1 MIPSLYHTGPMHRIA
16 QRLLEF
22 FLALARRL
30 VEDRGLQT
38 AGSLTF
44 TTLLALVPLITVA
57 IALSSAFPA
66 FGDAIDALGRFV
78 ASQLL
83 PEGSARVT
91 AQFKT
96 FADSAARVTTVVLV
110 FLAVVALMLMLTVD
124 EVLNRIFRVQR
135 RRPLAQRL
143 VVYWAVLTLGPV
155 LIGASL
161 SMTSFLVGN
170 SLGMLDLGG
179 LAKAVL
185 GTLTFLFT
193 CAALTMLY
201 LVVPFRRIELRHALV
216 GGIVSGVTFE
226 FAKRGFALF
235 VANFPTYSL
244 IYGAFAAIPIF
255 LIWVYLS
262 WVVVLFGATLT
273 AMLPAWRAEHALR
286 ADAPGRDLLDALAVL
301 RVLAR
306 ARGAL
311 GVSRI
316 AAEAGLTPER
326 CERVLER
333 CAALDW
339 TARTDKESWLLA
351 GDTGAIRVADVVGAF
366 AIDIESLR
374 AQAPRA
380 LAEHFERAG
389 ASLTMTLKDIAA
401 EEPPA

>member
-1 MIPSLYHTGPMHRIA
+1 MHRIA

-22 FLALARRL
+22 FLALVRRL
-30 VEDRGLQT
+30 YEDRGLQT

-57 IALSSAFPA
+57 LALSSAFPA
-66 FGDAIDALGRFV
+66 FGDAIEALGRFI

-91 AQFKT
+91 SEFRA

-110 FLAVVALMLMLTVD
+110 FLAAVALMLMLTVD

-135 RRPLAQRL
+135 RRPLGQRL

-155 LIGASL
+155 LIGTSL

-185 GTLTFLFT
+185 GTLTFIFT

-201 LVVPFRRIELRHALV
+201 LVVPFRRIELRHALA
-216 GGIVSGVTFE
+216 GGIVAGVIFE

-235 VANFPTYSL
+235 VANFPTYTL
-244 IYGAFAAIPIF
+244 VYGAFAAFPIF
-255 LIWVYLS
+255 LIWLYLS

-311 GVSRI
+311 SVGGI
-316 AAEAGLTPER
+316 AGQAGLTPER

-333 CAALDW
+333 CATLGW

-351 GDTGAIRVADVVGAF
+351 RDAGAIRVADVVRAF
-366 AIDIESLR
+366 AIDTVAMR
-374 AQAPRA
+374 AQAPLA

-389 ASLTMTLKDIAA
+389 ETLTMTLQDIAA
-401 EEPPA
+401 EETPA

>member
-1 MIPSLYHTGPMHRIA
+1 MHRIA
-16 QRLLEF
+16 LRLLAF
-22 FLALARRL
+22 FLALVRRL
-30 VEDRGLQT
+30 YEDRGLQT
-38 AGSLTF
+38 AGSLTY

-57 IALSSAFPA
+57 LALSSAFPA

-78 ASQLL
+78 AGQLL
-83 PEGSARVT
+83 PEGSARLT
-91 AQFKT
+91 TEFRA
-96 FADSAARVTTVVLV
+96 FADSAARVTTVVLA
-110 FLAVVALMLMLTVD
+110 FLAAVALMLMLTID

-143 VVYWAVLTLGPV
+143 FVYWAVLSLGPV

-161 SMTSFLVGN
+161 SITTFLVGS

-185 GTLTFLFT
+185 GLLTFVFT

-201 LVVPFRRIELRHALV
+201 LVVPFRRIELRHALA
-216 GGIVSGVTFE
+216 GGIVAGIIFE

-235 VANFPTYSL
+235 VANFPTYTL

-255 LIWVYLS
+255 LIWLYLS

-286 ADAPGRDLLDALAVL
+286 ADAPGGELLDALAVL

-306 ARGAL
+306 APGAL
-311 GVSRI
+311 SVGGI
-316 AAEAGLTPER
+316 ASQAGLTPER

-333 CAALDW
+333 CATLGW
-339 TARTDKESWLLA
+339 TARTDRESWLLA
-351 GDTGAIRVADVVGAF
+351 RDAGAIRVADVVGAF

-389 ASLTMTLKDIAA
+389 ETLTMTLKDIAA
-401 EEPPA
+401 EETPA

>member
-1 MIPSLYHTGPMHRIA
+1 MHRIA
-16 QRLLEF
+16 QRLVEF
-22 FLALARRL
+22 FLALVRRL

-57 IALSSAFPA
+57 LALSSAFPG
-66 FGDAIDALGRFV
+66 FGDAIDALGRFI
-78 ASQLL
+78 AGQLL

-91 AQFKT
+91 REFGVFAQ
-96 FADSAARVTTVVLV
+96 SAARVTTVGLV

-143 VVYWAVLTLGPV
+143 VVYWAMLTLGPV
-155 LIGASL
+155 LIGTSL
-161 SMTSFLVGN
+161 SITSFLVGS

-179 LAKAVL
+179 LAKTAL
-185 GTLTFLFT
+185 STLTFVFT

-201 LVVPFRRIELRHALV
+201 LVVPFRRIEARHAV
-216 GGIVSGVTFE
+216 AGGVAAGIIFE
-226 FAKRGFALF
+226 AAKRGFALF
-235 VANFPTYSL
+235 VAEFPTYTL
-244 IYGAFAAIPIF
+244 VYGAFAAVPIF
-255 LIWVYLS
+255 LIWLYLS

-273 AMLPAWRAEHALR
+273 AMLPAWRAAHALR
-286 ADAPGRDLLDALAVL
+286 TDAPGHALFDALAVL

-311 GVSRI
+311 GVGMI
-316 AAEAGLTPER
+316 AAQAGLTPER

-333 CAALDW
+333 CATLGWA
-339 TARTDKESWLLA
+339 ARSERESWLLA
-351 GDTGAIRVADVVGAF
+351 RGAGAIRVADVVGAF
-366 AIDIESLR
+366 AIDVGAMR
-374 AQAPRA
+374 AQASPA

-389 ASLTMTLKDIAA
+389 ETLTMTLQDIAA
-401 EEPPA
+401 EETPA

>member
-1 MIPSLYHTGPMHRIA
+1 MHRIA
-16 QRLLEF
+16 LRLLAF
-22 FLALARRL
+22 FLALVRRL
-30 VEDRGLQT
+30 YEDRGLQT
-38 AGSLTF
+38 AGSLTY

-57 IALSSAFPA
+57 LALSSAFPA

-78 ASQLL
+78 AGQLL
-83 PEGSARVT
+83 PEGSARLT
-91 AQFKT
+91 TEFRA
-96 FADSAARVTTVVLV
+96 FADSAARVTTVVLA
-110 FLAVVALMLMLTVD
+110 FLAAVALMLMLTVD

-143 VVYWAVLTLGPV
+143 FVYWAVLSLGPV

-161 SMTSFLVGN
+161 SITTFLVGS

-185 GTLTFLFT
+185 GLLTFVFT

-201 LVVPFRRIELRHALV
+201 LVVPFRRIELRHALA
-216 GGIVSGVTFE
+216 GGIVAGIIFE

-235 VANFPTYSL
+235 VANFPTYTL

-255 LIWVYLS
+255 LIWLYLS

-286 ADAPGRDLLDALAVL
+286 ADAPGGELLDALAVL

-306 ARGAL
+306 APGAL
-311 GVSRI
+311 SVGGI
-316 AAEAGLTPER
+316 ASQAGLTPER

-333 CAALDW
+333 CATLGW
-339 TARTDKESWLLA
+339 TARTDRESWLLA
-351 GDTGAIRVADVVGAF
+351 RDAGAIRVADVVGAF

-389 ASLTMTLKDIAA
+389 ETLTMTLKDIAA
-401 EEPPA
+401 EETPA